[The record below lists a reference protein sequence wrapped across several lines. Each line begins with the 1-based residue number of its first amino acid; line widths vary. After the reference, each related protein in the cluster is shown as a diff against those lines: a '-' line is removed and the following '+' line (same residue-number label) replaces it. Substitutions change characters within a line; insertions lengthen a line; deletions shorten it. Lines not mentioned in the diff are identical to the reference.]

1 MATAEG
7 EKTKEAADKGNQPQT
22 DLPQTATTSDVLS
35 GAEQLLDG
43 ENHCGIAIL
52 VASDGV
58 PSTLMIPDVGGVKD
72 GKPVFI
78 TKPIRINGENLKA
91 FLQNKGVSLPDPLPS
106 LIENTQIS
114 CEAFYWTKA
123 GPMLMMFAI
132 NFKEGLIKT
141 LTGDPD
147 LEKLFTIQGAAVR
160 VIRCPKGSFDVLKQY
175 AAGLSA

>member
-1 MATAEG
+1 MAKVEG
-7 EKTKEAADKGNQPQT
+7 DKTKETTDKGNQPQT

-43 ENHCGIAIL
+43 ENHYGIAIL

-91 FLQNKGVSLPDPLPS
+91 FLKNKDVTLPPPLPD
-106 LIENTQIS
+106 LIGNTQIS

-123 GPMLMMFAI
+123 GPMLMMFAVT
-132 NFKEGLIKT
+132 FKEGLIKT
-141 LTGDPD
+141 LTGDDD

-160 VIRCPKGSFDVLKQY
+160 IIRCPKSSFDVLKQY
-175 AAGLSA
+175 AAGLTA